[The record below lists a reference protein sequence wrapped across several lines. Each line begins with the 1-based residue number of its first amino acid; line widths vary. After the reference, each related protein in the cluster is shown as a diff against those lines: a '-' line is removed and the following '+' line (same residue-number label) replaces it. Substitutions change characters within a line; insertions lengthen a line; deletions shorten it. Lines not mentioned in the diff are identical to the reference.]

1 MARPFGDGSIGQLG
15 QYSGILRSVKRWQS
29 LALGVIISVVTLAYA
44 LHGVSLDGLW
54 GEFAHARYIYLI
66 PSLALVVA
74 GLVLRALRWRGL
86 LDKRT
91 TLAHS
96 FHIMNVGYFFGA
108 LLPFRLGD
116 VARLYLAA
124 RLTPPIAVFT
134 TLSTIV
140 V

>member
-1 MARPFGDGSIGQLG
+1 
-15 QYSGILRSVKRWQS
+15 VKQWQS

-66 PSLALVVA
+66 PALALVVA
-74 GLVLRALRWRGL
+74 GLTLRALRWRGL

-91 TLAHS
+91 TLVHS
-96 FHIMNVGYFFGA
+96 FHILNVGYFFGA

-116 VARLYLAA
+116 VARCIWQRA
-124 RLTPPIAVFT
+124 
-134 TLSTIV
+134 
-140 V
+140 